1 MATETK
7 MHAMKKIL
15 CGMMMTVLCALGAQG
30 AVRVASLHP
39 MLSDMAQQ
47 VGGDAVEVVDLFPEN
62 GELHAFEPTAA
73 DLAAAAGAQMVLACG
88 KGVEPYLEDLRDS
101 LPENTAVI
109 ELGTAVPEVYLPG
122 TQIADPH
129 WWNSPAAMKRA
140 SRSLRAALEK
150 AAPAQKAVFAK
161 GQRAY
166 ATQMD
171 ALVREARLAFAAIPR
186 EQRVLVCSHA
196 AMSHFC
202 RDFDFSTIAIHGIAQ
217 ESEGDT
223 ASLARVL
230 AQLRKNHVPCLFY
243 GVNESPKV
251 LQTIAQQVGATT
263 RPLAMDGINPATPT
277 YAELFRFNVKNI
289 IEGLT
294 R

>member
-1 MATETK
+1 MA
-7 MHAMKKIL
+7 
-15 CGMMMTVLCALGAQG
+15 VLCALGAQG
-30 AVRVASLHP
+30 VVRVASLHP
-39 MLSDMAQQ
+39 LLSDMARQ
-47 VGGDAVEVVDLFPEN
+47 VGGDAVEVVDLFPAN

-101 LPENTAVI
+101 LPARTPIV
-109 ELGTAVPEVYLPG
+109 ELGAAVPDVLLPG

-129 WWNSPAAMKRA
+129 WWNSPTAMKRA
-140 SRSLRAALEK
+140 SRSLRMALEK
-150 AAPAQKAVFAK
+150 AEPAQKANFAK

-166 ATQMD
+166 AAQMD
-171 ALVREARLAFAAIPR
+171 ALVREAKLAFALIPAG
-186 EQRVLVCSHA
+186 QRVLVSSHA

-202 RDFDFSTIAIHGIAQ
+202 KDFGFTTVAVHGIAQ

-223 ASLARVL
+223 ASLARIL
-230 AQLRKNHVPCLFY
+230 AGLRQHHVPCLFY
-243 GVNESPKV
+243 GVNESPKA
-251 LQTIAQQVGATT
+251 LQIIARQVGAAT

-277 YAELFRFNVKNI
+277 YAEMFRFNVKNI
-289 IEGLT
+289 VEGLA